1 MKIIIKQDYENLGN
15 AGDIKEV
22 KSGYARNFLIPKGI
36 ATAATESNIKHF
48 QDIRKQQ
55 TRKIE
60 KELAHAKKTLS
71 EIEKEVITIE
81 AKVGEE
87 NKLFGSITS
96 QMIFDKL
103 VEKGYDKIDRKKIII
118 SEQIKSLGEHTVQI
132 KLHSNV
138 FANVKVMV
146 VDEADV
152 EVENVE
158 EYPSESVEDN
168 K

>member
-1 MKIIIKQDYENLGN
+1 MKVIIKQDYENLGN

-22 KSGYARNFLIPKGI
+22 KNGYARNFLIPKGI
-36 ATAATESNIKHF
+36 VAIASESNVKHF

-55 TRKIE
+55 TRKIQ
-60 KELAHAKKTLS
+60 KEIANANKTLS
-71 EIEKEVITIE
+71 EIEKEILKVE

-118 SEQIKSLGEHTVQI
+118 GEPIRSLGEHAVQI
-132 KLHSNV
+132 KLHANV
-138 FANVKVMV
+138 FANLKVVV
-146 VDEADV
+146 VDEAAVVDNI
-152 EVENVE
+152 EENAN
-158 EYPSESVEDN
+158 ESVEDN